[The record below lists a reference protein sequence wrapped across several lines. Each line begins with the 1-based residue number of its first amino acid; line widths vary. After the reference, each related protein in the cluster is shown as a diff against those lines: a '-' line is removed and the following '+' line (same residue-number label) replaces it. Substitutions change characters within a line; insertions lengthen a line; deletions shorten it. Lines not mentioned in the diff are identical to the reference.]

1 MTKGG
6 ELIYPELSY
15 TLNGILFSVHNEIGQ
30 YAREK
35 QYSDAIE
42 VKLKE
47 KSLPYKRELRVSDSG
62 NIIDFVIDNKVLLE
76 LKAKRMLVKE
86 DFNQTQRYLQ
96 ETQLR
101 LGLLVNFRNQYIK
114 PIRIVKIDTQNQRN
128 FQRKN

>member
-96 ETQLR
+96 ETQLMIGITR
-101 LGLLVNFRNQYIK
+101 KFQESIHQTNQ
-114 PIRIVKIDTQNQRN
+114 NS
-128 FQRKN
+128 

>member
-1 MTKGG
+1 M
-6 ELIYPELSY
+6 IYPELSY

-30 YAREK
+30 YSRER
-35 QYSDAIE
+35 QYGDAIE
-42 VKLKE
+42 MKLKE

-96 ETQLR
+96 ETQLMIGITR
-101 LGLLVNFRNQYIK
+101 KFQESIHQTNQ
-114 PIRIVKIDTQNQRN
+114 NS
-128 FQRKN
+128 